1 MTREKFRVSSFGFRV
16 HHSQLA
22 TRNSKRSCRGQALL
36 EHAIVLTT
44 LLAAVFAM
52 SAYAK
57 RGLQARYRTL
67 VDGAV
72 KAIRAPT
79 QYEPYYASASST
91 ATQDSTTTATYAP
104 GGTVTV
110 NGSVSRTSDPG
121 GQERVGVELQA
132 DDAWQ

>member
-1 MTREKFRVSSFGFRV
+1 MNIPFVNHSARRIPHSAFRG
-16 HHSQLA
+16 
-22 TRNSKRSCRGQALL
+22 GQSLL

-72 KAIRAPT
+72 QSIGAPT

-91 ATQDSTTTATYAP
+91 STRDSTGTFTYAP
-104 GGTVTV
+104 GGTVTS
-110 NGSVSRTSDPG
+110 GGRLTSVTDPG
-121 GQERVGVELQA
+121 ARQRVGVELYA